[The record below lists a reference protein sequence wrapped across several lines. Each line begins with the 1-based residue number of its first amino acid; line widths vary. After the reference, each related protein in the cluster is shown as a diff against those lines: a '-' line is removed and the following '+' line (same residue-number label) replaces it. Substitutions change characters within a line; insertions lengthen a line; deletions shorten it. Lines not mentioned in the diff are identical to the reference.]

1 MMKRKNIFHIFMITV
16 LCAILILTNLI
27 LTGGAETVWA
37 AGKNLSAFAISGI
50 TTKEYTGE
58 KVTQKPIIKDG
69 TKTLKQGSD
78 YTLSYKNNQK
88 IGMATVTIK
97 GKDSYTGSVSK
108 SFQIIPPIVKGL
120 TAKSVVAGKAE
131 IIWNLD
137 FGQVLDGY
145 QVYYATSK
153 DGKYT
158 KLATV
163 NTNTCKAELT
173 GGKTYYVK
181 IRAYAKSDGKTYYG
195 KYTKAVKVT
204 VLNAQSKINITD
216 SRKAYGNYIKIS
228 DIPEKITKQMKY
240 LYPNGVFTKLSVQYV
255 DKTSKSERWADFFA
269 KVTEKNNLVMG
280 DNEEV
285 GYYSFTLMSSDESTK
300 INDHYKAMNPDGERD
315 LNHEKIMQYGVFLVD
330 VKENPAVNSERVE
343 QNYLDAKEDGYLT
356 IIFGG
361 AY

>member
-1 MMKRKNIFHIFMITV
+1 
-16 LCAILILTNLI
+16 L
-27 LTGGAETVWA
+27 
-37 AGKNLSAFAISGI
+37 
-50 TTKEYTGE
+50 
-58 KVTQKPIIKDG
+58 
-69 TKTLKQGSD
+69 D
-78 YTLSYKNNQK
+78 Y
-88 IGMATVTIK
+88 
-97 GKDSYTGSVSK
+97 
-108 SFQIIPPIVKGL
+108 
-120 TAKSVVAGKAE
+120 
-131 IIWNLD
+131 
-137 FGQVLDGY
+137 GQVLSGY
-145 QVYYATSK
+145 QVYYAISK
-153 DGKYT
+153 DGKFT

-163 NTNTCKAELT
+163 NTNAYKVELT

-181 IRAYAKSDGKTYYG
+181 IRAYAKSGGKIYYG

-204 VLNAQSKINITD
+204 VLKAQSKINIID
-216 SRKAYGNYIKIS
+216 SGKAYGNYIKIS
-228 DIPEKITKQMKY
+228 DIPENITKKMKY

-269 KVTEKNNLVMG
+269 EVTEKNNPVMG

-315 LNHEKIMQYGVFLVD
+315 FDHEKVMQYGVFLVD